1 MFTTSSMSLV
11 KPYVFP
17 PPLPRSL
24 GKKHATPRQ
33 PGAHGILT
41 GAGSRLGPG
50 DTDAGMEKVSQ
61 QRDHTRAPISRMRNR
76 EQTAALNAEPCQL
89 DIGFQR
95 HATRV
100 ALQNLLSSFLIRDT
114 HLPIP
119 LYGTKDTTRKGHAR
133 NYATEP
139 QAQRSAHYPFE
150 YLDALTEIKE
160 RWTSSATGTGW
171 SERCTGATQR
181 RKELR
186 RRILGMAKLILK
198 RQDTTLEEFPITKS
212 PMTIGREQSNDIVL
226 DNMMV
231 SRHHVKIF
239 QDHKGYWIEDL
250 NSGNGLFV
258 NQKKVTQDLLK
269 DQDEVRVGKH
279 TFVFV
284 LEEIPSVETA
294 QESTDDL
301 MEKTFIL
308 PRNRRELMAL
318 LGEKKSD
325 GETEGAELTGG
336 ITLISGG
343 IRQAPIALTKPT
355 TIAGK
360 SDNVDIKLSGFW
372 VGKHAFIIS
381 KEPDRFVL
389 TPCGSTRRTRVNDEV
404 VAGQQELH
412 DGDVITIGSTKM
424 RFSLT
429 KQPGRQN

>member
-1 MFTTSSMSLV
+1 
-11 KPYVFP
+11 
-17 PPLPRSL
+17 
-24 GKKHATPRQ
+24 
-33 PGAHGILT
+33 
-41 GAGSRLGPG
+41 
-50 DTDAGMEKVSQ
+50 
-61 QRDHTRAPISRMRNR
+61 
-76 EQTAALNAEPCQL
+76 
-89 DIGFQR
+89 
-95 HATRV
+95 
-100 ALQNLLSSFLIRDT
+100 
-114 HLPIP
+114 
-119 LYGTKDTTRKGHAR
+119 
-133 NYATEP
+133 
-139 QAQRSAHYPFE
+139 
-150 YLDALTEIKE
+150 
-160 RWTSSATGTGW
+160 
-171 SERCTGATQR
+171 
-181 RKELR
+181 
-186 RRILGMAKLILK
+186 MAKLILK
-198 RQDTTLEEFPITKS
+198 RQDTTLEECPITKS
-212 PMTIGREQSNDIVL
+212 PVTIGREQSNDIVL

-239 QDHKGYWIEDL
+239 QDRKGYWIEDL

-294 QESTDDL
+294 QESADDL

-318 LGEKKSD
+318 LGEKKSE
-325 GETEGAELTGG
+325 GETEGAALTGG

-343 IRQAPIALTKPT
+343 VRQAPIVLTKPT

-389 TPCGSTRRTRVNDEV
+389 TPCGGTRRTRVNDEV